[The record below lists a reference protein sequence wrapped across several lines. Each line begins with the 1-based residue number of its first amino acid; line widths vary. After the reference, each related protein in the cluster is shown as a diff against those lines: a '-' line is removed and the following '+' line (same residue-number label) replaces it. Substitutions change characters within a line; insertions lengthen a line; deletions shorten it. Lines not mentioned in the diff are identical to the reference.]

1 MAAEVV
7 ALGRGGEGKIRSFR
21 VGLFLSVITL
31 GIYGPCWYYFLND
44 ELRNVGRKYEDPGL
58 SESKPAESVAAL
70 VLGGWLVVPGLLTL
84 YNFGRRIQRAEGLA
98 GIDPADQINPTTAF
112 LLQFPFGLL
121 IIPSLIH
128 YWYVTE
134 HHNAALLAASGN
146 LAAGTARSRRASVVS
161 PWDIVRRLL
170 ITREGSIIVVT
181 AVLILYFS
189 LTVSQF
195 PTTTNFQQLLT
206 YFTWLA
212 ILAAGEVFLM
222 INGEID
228 LSIGGVYLFAP
239 LIFYEIVGGG
249 IPLLPSL
256 ILTMVVCMGVGLVN
270 GVITAIF
277 NINSF
282 ITTLGTLFTLQG
294 LTLIISHA
302 EQLNMPGAPTTNPS
316 TGATVEG
323 TFANV
328 FGAGTYSELV
338 WALIVI
344 VVMQAAL
351 TRTRWGLHTIAV
363 GSNRI
368 AAAEAGI
375 RVRFVLIR
383 NFVVCSLFAG
393 FVGILEAVR
402 SSSITPD
409 PSASNSILLDGIAA
423 AVIGG
428 TLLAGGSGTV
438 VGALIGAL
446 FLGVLQDGL
455 AIKGVNANYLDFY
468 LGLAI
473 LLAMG
478 INVYVGRARRR
489 SGLG

>member
-1 MAAEVV
+1 MSSTTGSDAPAIAPEGGPAHRREAPRAATT
-7 ALGRGGEGKIRSFR
+7 A
-21 VGLFLSVITL
+21 
-31 GIYGPCWYYFLND
+31 W
-44 ELRNVGRKYEDPGL
+44 
-58 SESKPAESVAAL
+58 AL
-70 VLGGWLVVPGLLTL
+70 VRRFLTM
-84 YNFGRRIQRAEGLA
+84 
-98 GIDPADQINPTTAF
+98 
-112 LLQFPFGLL
+112 
-121 IIPSLIH
+121 
-128 YWYVTE
+128 
-134 HHNAALLAASGN
+134 
-146 LAAGTARSRRASVVS
+146 
-161 PWDIVRRLL
+161 
-170 ITREGSIIVVT
+170 REGSIIVVT
-181 AVLILYFS
+181 AVLIVYFS
-189 LTVSQF
+189 VTVSTF
-195 PTTTNFQQLLT
+195 TTGDNFTTLLT

-239 LIFYEIVGGG
+239 LVFYEVVGGG

-256 ILTMVVCMGVGLVN
+256 IITMLVCMLIGFVN
-270 GVITAIF
+270 GIITALF
-277 NINSF
+277 NVNSF
-282 ITTLGTLFTLQG
+282 ITTLGTLFTLEG

-302 EQLNMPGAPTTNPS
+302 QQLTMPGSPTTNAT
-316 TGATVEG
+316 TGESVTG
-323 TFANV
+323 TFASV
-328 FGAGTYSELV
+328 FGAGTYSELI

-344 VVMQAAL
+344 VVMQLAL

-368 AAAEAGI
+368 AAAEAGV
-375 RVRFVLIR
+375 RVRVVLIR
-383 NFVVCSLFAG
+383 NFVVCSTFAG

-409 PSASNSILLDGIAA
+409 PSSSNAVLLDAIAA

-446 FLGVLQDGL
+446 FLGVLEDGL

-478 INVYVGRARRR
+478 IAVYVGRARRR
-489 SGLG
+489 SGVG

>member
-1 MAAEVV
+1 MSSTTDSGASAA
-7 ALGRGGEGKIRSFR
+7 APTGG
-21 VGLFLSVITL
+21 
-31 GIYGPCWYYFLND
+31 
-44 ELRNVGRKYEDPGL
+44 
-58 SESKPAESVAAL
+58 PAHKREA
-70 VLGGWLVVPGLLTL
+70 P
-84 YNFGRRIQRAEGLA
+84 R
-98 GIDPADQINPTTAF
+98 
-112 LLQFPFGLL
+112 
-121 IIPSLIH
+121 
-128 YWYVTE
+128 
-134 HHNAALLAASGN
+134 AASAP
-146 LAAGTARSRRASVVS
+146 LALAKRFLTA
-161 PWDIVRRLL
+161 
-170 ITREGSIIVVT
+170 REGSIIVVT
-181 AVLILYFS
+181 ILLTVYFA
-189 LTVSQF
+189 LTVSEF
-195 PTTTNFQQLLT
+195 FTSANFQTLLQ

-212 ILAAGEVFLM
+212 ILAAGEVFLLIM
-222 INGEID
+222 GEID

-239 LIFYEIVGGG
+239 LVFYEIHGGG

-256 ILTMVVCMGVGLVN
+256 ILTMFVCMVVGLVN
-270 GVITAIF
+270 GVITAVF
-277 NINSF
+277 NVASF
-282 ITTLGTLFTLQG
+282 ITTLGTLFTLEG

-302 EQLNMPGAPTTNPS
+302 QQLNMPGSPTTNPTTGGTVLS
-316 TGATVEG
+316 TFGS
-323 TFANV
+323 V

-368 AAAEAGI
+368 AAAEAGV

-383 NFVVCSLFAG
+383 NFIVCSTFAG

-409 PSASNSILLDGIAA
+409 PSASNSILLNAIAA

-428 TLLAGGSGTV
+428 TLLAGGSGTI
-438 VGALIGAL
+438 VGALMGAL

-478 INVYVGRARRR
+478 INVYVGRTRRR
-489 SGLG
+489 SGFG

>member
-1 MAAEVV
+1 V
-7 ALGRGGEGKIRSFR
+7 AGA
-21 VGLFLSVITL
+21 
-31 GIYGPCWYYFLND
+31 W
-44 ELRNVGRKYEDPGL
+44 
-58 SESKPAESVAAL
+58 
-70 VLGGWLVVPGLLTL
+70 
-84 YNFGRRIQRAEGLA
+84 
-98 GIDPADQINPTTAF
+98 
-112 LLQFPFGLL
+112 
-121 IIPSLIH
+121 SLIK
-128 YWYVTE
+128 
-134 HHNAALLAASGN
+134 
-146 LAAGTARSRRASVVS
+146 RF
-161 PWDIVRRLL
+161 L
-170 ITREGSIIVVT
+170 IMREGSIVVVT
-181 AVLILYFS
+181 VLLGVYFAA
-189 LTVSQF
+189 TVSQF
-195 PTTTNFQQLLT
+195 PTVSNFQQLLT

-239 LIFYEIVGGG
+239 LVFYEIVGGG

-256 ILTMVVCMGVGLVN
+256 IITMLVCMVIGLVN

-282 ITTLGTLFTLQG
+282 ITTLGTLFTLEG

-302 EQLNMPGAPTTNPS
+302 EQLTMPGAPTTDPS
-316 TGATVEG
+316 TGATIQG
-323 TFANV
+323 TFASV

-351 TRTRWGLHTIAV
+351 LRTRWGLHTIAV

-375 RVRFVLIR
+375 KVRLVLIR
-383 NFVVCSLFAG
+383 NFVICSLFAG
-393 FVGILEAVR
+393 FVGILEAIR

-409 PSASNSILLDGIAA
+409 PSASNSILLDAIAA

-446 FLGVLQDGL
+446 FLGVLEDGL

-473 LLAMG
+473 LLAMA